1 MKDLSKAYKESGVDI
16 EKASNF
22 ITKIKKIV
30 KSTHTKGVLSDIGL
44 FGGMFKLDISNL
56 TSPVLV
62 AATDGVGTKLKLA
75 FKLNKHD
82 TVGIDLVAM
91 NVNDIVVHG
100 AKPLFFLDYL
110 AMGELNTSV
119 AENIIKGISEGCKQS
134 GCALLGGETAELP
147 GFYKKGEYDL
157 SGFCV
162 GFVDESKIIDG
173 SSIGVGNVIIGL
185 ASSGVHSN
193 GFSLIRKIIKDKS
206 ISLNEKI
213 DETSRTLGDVLLTPT
228 KIYVGSILN
237 LIRDFQ
243 INGMAHITGGG
254 FFENIP
260 RILPRGVKA
269 KIDFYSFVKPP
280 IFHWIKEEANLSW
293 EEMMS
298 IFNCGI
304 GMVLIVKRED
314 AEDILNRLKGLKEKA
329 WIIGEIQI
337 QEEQSDNIEIY
348 F

>member
-16 EKASNF
+16 DKASYF
-22 ITKIKKIV
+22 IKKIKEVV
-30 KSTHTKGVLSDIGL
+30 KATHTKGVLSDIGL

-56 TSPVLV
+56 ESPVLV
-62 AATDGVGTKLKLA
+62 ASTDGVGTKLKLA
-75 FKLNKHD
+75 FQLNKHD
-82 TVGIDLVAM
+82 TIGIDLVAM

-100 AKPLFFLDYL
+100 ARPLFFLDYL
-110 AMGELNTSV
+110 AMGELNTSI
-119 AENIIKGISEGCKQS
+119 AEDIVKGISEGCKQS

-147 GFYKKGEYDL
+147 GFYKKGEYEL
-157 SGFCV
+157 AGFCV
-162 GFVDESKIIDG
+162 GVVDDSKIIDG

-193 GFSLIRKIIKDKS
+193 GFSLIRKIINDKS
-206 ISLNEKI
+206 ISLDEKI
-213 DETSRTLGDVLLTPT
+213 DETSRTLGDILLTPT

-269 KIDFYSFVKPP
+269 KIDFYSFEKPV
-280 IFHWIKEEANLSW
+280 IFHWIKEQANLSW
-293 EEMMS
+293 EEMMA

-314 AEDILNRLKGLKEKA
+314 TEDILNRLNGLNEKA
-329 WIIGEIQI
+329 WIIGEIQR
-337 QEEQSDNIEIY
+337 QEEHSDNIDIY

>member
-1 MKDLSKAYKESGVDI
+1 MKDLSKAYRESGVDI
-16 EKASNF
+16 LKASTF
-22 ITKIKKIV
+22 IDRIKGIV
-30 KSTHTKGVLSDIGL
+30 KGTHTKGVLSDIGL
-44 FGGMFKLDISNL
+44 FGGMFKLDISDIK
-56 TSPVLV
+56 SPVLV

-75 FKLNKHD
+75 FDMNKHD

-110 AMGELNTSV
+110 AMGELDTSV
-119 AENIIKGISEGCKQS
+119 AEDIIKGISEGCKQS

-147 GFYKKGEYDL
+147 GFYKKGEYEL
-157 SGFCV
+157 SGFSV
-162 GFVDESKIIDG
+162 GVVDDSKIIDG
-173 SSIGVGNVIIGL
+173 STIGVGNVIIGL

-193 GFSLIRKIIKDKS
+193 GFSLIRKIIRDKS
-206 ISLNEKI
+206 ISLEEKLNESTK
-213 DETSRTLGDVLLTPT
+213 TLGEILLTPT

-237 LIRDFQ
+237 LIRDFH

-269 KIDFYSFVKPP
+269 KIDFYSFEKPL
-280 IFHWIKEEANLSW
+280 IFQWIKEQGNLSW

-304 GMVLIVKRED
+304 GIVLIVKKKD
-314 AEDILNRLKGLKEKA
+314 VDDILNRLNGLNEKA
-329 WIIGEIQI
+329 WIIGEIQR
-337 QEEQSDNIEIY
+337 QEEESDNIEIY

>member
-30 KSTHTKGVLSDIGL
+30 KSTHIKGVLSDIGL

-269 KIDFYSFVKPP
+269 KIDFYSFEKPA

-293 EEMMS
+293 EEMMA

>member
-22 ITKIKKIV
+22 ITKIKEVV

-44 FGGMFKLDISNL
+44 FGGMFKLDISNIE
-56 TSPVLV
+56 SPVLV

-75 FKLNKHD
+75 FQLNKHD

-100 AKPLFFLDYL
+100 SKPLFFLDYL
-110 AMGELNTSV
+110 AMGELNTSI
-119 AENIIKGISEGCKQS
+119 AEDIIKGISEGCKQS

-147 GFYKKGEYDL
+147 GFYKKGEYEL

-162 GFVDESKIIDG
+162 GVVDDSKIIDG

-193 GFSLIRKIIKDKS
+193 GFSLIRKIIREKS
-206 ISLNEKI
+206 VSLDEKI
-213 DETSRTLGDVLLTPT
+213 DETSRTLGDILLTPT

-269 KIDFYSFVKPP
+269 KIDFYSFEKPA
-280 IFHWIKEEANLSW
+280 IFHWIKEQANLSW

-304 GMVLIVKRED
+304 GMVLIVKKED
-314 AEDILNRLKGLKEKA
+314 VEDILNRLNGLNEKA
-329 WIIGEIQI
+329 WIIGEIQR
-337 QEEQSDNIEIY
+337 QEQDSDNIEIY

>member
-269 KIDFYSFVKPP
+269 KIDFYSFEKPP

>member
-22 ITKIKKIV
+22 ITKIKEVV

-44 FGGMFKLDISNL
+44 FGGMFKLDISNIE
-56 TSPVLV
+56 SPVLV

-75 FKLNKHD
+75 FQLNKHD

-100 AKPLFFLDYL
+100 SKPLFFLDYL
-110 AMGELNTSV
+110 AMGELNTSI
-119 AENIIKGISEGCKQS
+119 AEDIIKGISEGCRQS

-147 GFYKKGEYDL
+147 GFYKKGEYEL

-162 GFVDESKIIDG
+162 GVVDDSKIIDG

-193 GFSLIRKIIKDKS
+193 GFSLIRKIIREKS
-206 ISLNEKI
+206 VSLDEKI
-213 DETSRTLGDVLLTPT
+213 DETSRTLGDILLTPT

-269 KIDFYSFVKPP
+269 KIDFYSFEKPA
-280 IFHWIKEEANLSW
+280 IFHWIKEQANLSW

-304 GMVLIVKRED
+304 GMVLIVKKED
-314 AEDILNRLKGLKEKA
+314 VEDILNRLNGLNEKA
-329 WIIGEIQI
+329 WIIGEIQR
-337 QEEQSDNIEIY
+337 QEQDSDNIEIY

>member
-30 KSTHTKGVLSDIGL
+30 KSTHIKGVLSDIGL

-100 AKPLFFLDYL
+100 SKPLFFLDYL
-110 AMGELNTSV
+110 AMGELNTSI
-119 AENIIKGISEGCKQS
+119 AEDIIKGISEGCKQS

-147 GFYKKGEYDL
+147 GFYKKGEYEL

-162 GFVDESKIIDG
+162 GVVDDSKIIDG

-193 GFSLIRKIIKDKS
+193 GFSLIRKIIREKS
-206 ISLNEKI
+206 VSLDEKI
-213 DETSRTLGDVLLTPT
+213 DETSRTLGDILLTPT

-269 KIDFYSFVKPP
+269 KIDFYSFEKPA
-280 IFHWIKEEANLSW
+280 IFHWIKEQANLSW

-304 GMVLIVKRED
+304 GMVLIVKKED
-314 AEDILNRLKGLKEKA
+314 VEDILNRLNGLNEKA
-329 WIIGEIQI
+329 WIIGEIQR
-337 QEEQSDNIEIY
+337 QEQDSDNIEIY

>member
-22 ITKIKKIV
+22 ITKIKEVV
-30 KSTHTKGVLSDIGL
+30 KSTYTKGVLSDIGL
-44 FGGMFKLDISNL
+44 FGGMFKLDISNIE
-56 TSPVLV
+56 SPVLV

-75 FKLNKHD
+75 FQLNKHD

-100 AKPLFFLDYL
+100 SKPLFFLDYL
-110 AMGELNTSV
+110 AMGELNTSI
-119 AENIIKGISEGCKQS
+119 AEDIIKGISEGCRQS

-147 GFYKKGEYDL
+147 GFYKKGEYEL

-162 GFVDESKIIDG
+162 GVVDDSKIIDG

-193 GFSLIRKIIKDKS
+193 GFSLIRKIIREKS
-206 ISLNEKI
+206 ISLDEKI
-213 DETSRTLGDVLLTPT
+213 DETSRTLGDILLTPT
-228 KIYVGSILN
+228 KIYVGSVLN

-269 KIDFYSFVKPP
+269 KIDFYSFEKPA
-280 IFHWIKEEANLSW
+280 IFHWIKEQANLSW

-304 GMVLIVKRED
+304 GMVLIVKKED
-314 AEDILNRLKGLKEKA
+314 VEDILNRLNGLNEKA
-329 WIIGEIQI
+329 WIIGEIQR
-337 QEEQSDNIEIY
+337 QEEDSDNIEIY